1 MASSSTRPRRRR
13 PTGARPDYP
22 ALRAAAIPAISY
34 PAELPISQR
43 RADIATAIR
52 DNQVVVVAGETGS
65 GKTTQLPKICLELG
79 RGVAGMIGHTQ
90 PRRLAAR
97 TVAARIAE
105 ELGVEL
111 GGAIG
116 YAVRF
121 HDQTARETSVKL
133 MTDGIL
139 LTEIQRDRDL
149 RGYDTIIVDEAHERS
164 LNVDFLLGYLKQLLP
179 RRPDLKLII
188 TSATIDPQRF
198 SEHFD
203 NAPIVEVSGRTYPVE
218 LRYRPVVDPDDPD
231 ADPDR
236 DVTVAICD
244 AADELARLG
253 RGDILVFLSGE
264 REIRDAAEVL
274 RGHTA
279 SWREP
284 VEVLP
289 LYSRLPVAEQ
299 HKVFAGHS
307 MRRIVLATNV
317 AETSL
322 TVPGIHYVIDPG
334 TARISRYSARTKVQ
348 RLPIEAVSQAS
359 ANQRAGRCGRVADGV
374 CIRLYSEDDFDA
386 RPEFTQPEILR
397 TNLAAVILQMAALG
411 LGEMADFPFVEP
423 PDRRQVADG
432 VTVLQELGALQ
443 PGRGTPVLTKVG
455 RQLAQLPVDPRL
467 ARMIVEAAKLGCLRE
482 VLVIAAALAIQDP
495 RERPPDAQEAA
506 DAKHRR
512 FVDPTSDFMTFLGLW
527 KYVRE
532 QQKAL
537 SGNQFRRLCRTDFLN
552 YLRIREWQDVES
564 QLRQTAK
571 SLGMQRNDSPA
582 DPDLVH
588 QALLSG
594 LLSHIGLRD
603 ERTRDYQGA
612 RGTRFS
618 VFPGSALARKKIDWV
633 VAAELVETSRLFAR
647 VCARIDP
654 EWVEPLAGDLVSRTY
669 SEPHWSRKRGS
680 AMATEKVM
688 LYGLPII
695 ADRSVGYGRI
705 DPVASRELFIRH
717 ALVEGDWSTHHEF
730 YRANE
735 RLRGDIEGIE
745 ERTRRRG
752 LVADDETVFAFYD
765 ARIPADVVS
774 AAHFDRWW
782 KQARQTEP
790 NMLALTE
797 QVLLPGEAD
806 EHVDIDFPQT
816 WLWAGA
822 PLRLSYVFDPTDPQD
837 GVTVHVP
844 LGVLGQLDAEP
855 FDWQVPGLR
864 EELVVALIRTLPKQM
879 RRNVVPAPDVARA
892 FLAVPGAAG
901 PAAGEL
907 TLLLASVLGDW
918 RGVDIREDDWALAQV
933 PAHLRITF
941 AVEDEGGELLRSGK
955 DLGALQDSLG
965 GKALAQVAAGAT
977 DVERTAMTDWAID
990 ELPSVFETQ
999 RAGHTVRA
1007 YPALVDD
1014 GDSVAVRLVSTA
1026 AEQRRTTW
1034 LGVRRLLLLALPS
1047 PSTAALRAL
1056 TSAQRLALS
1065 QAPHQ
1070 DAAALMQDCLL
1081 AALDAIIAADALPR
1095 DRAGFDTLRER
1106 ARRELPPVF
1115 TRVLTDVA
1123 AVLDRYRLAEA
1134 AFAALRSGP
1143 PEAIADVRHD
1153 LDRLVFPGF
1162 VERAGAGRLRD
1173 LARYCHAV
1181 EIRLESLPRADP
1193 RDAQRLARAQ
1203 LWEHEYT
1210 DLRRSLPAVRR
1221 DDPDVLEVRWLI
1233 EELRVSY
1240 FAQRLGTRVPVSDKR
1255 IQRALDAI
1263 EP

>member
-1 MASSSTRPRRRR
+1 MPTPASRPRRRR
-13 PTGARPDYP
+13 PAAARADFR
-22 ALRAAAIPAISY
+22 ALRAAAVPAISY

-43 RADIATAIR
+43 REEIAVAIR
-52 DNQVVVVAGETGS
+52 DHQVVVVAGETGS

-149 RGYDTIIVDEAHERS
+149 RRYDTIIVDEAHERS

-179 RRPDLKLII
+179 RRPDLKVII

-218 LRYRPVVDPDDPD
+218 VRYRPVVDPDDPD

-236 DVTVAICD
+236 DVTTAICA

-299 HKVFAGHS
+299 HKVFAAHS
-307 MRRIVLATNV
+307 ARRIVLATNV

-348 RLPIEAVSQAS
+348 RLPIEPVSQAS

-374 CIRLYSEDDFDA
+374 CIRLYSEDDFNA

-432 VTVLQELGALQ
+432 VAVLQELGALQ
-443 PGRGTPVLTKVG
+443 SGRGTPVLTKTG
-455 RQLAQLPVDPRL
+455 RQLAELPVDPRL
-467 ARMIVEAAKLGCLRE
+467 ARMIVEAARLGCLRE
-482 VLVIAAALAIQDP
+482 MLVIAAALAIQDP

-512 FVDPTSDFMTFLGLW
+512 FVDPTSDFLTFLGLW

-552 YLRIREWQDVES
+552 YLRIREWQDVQS

-571 SLGMQRNDSPA
+571 ALGMQRNDAPA

-612 RGTRFS
+612 RGTRFAIH
-618 VFPGSALARKKIDWV
+618 PGSALARKKVPWV

-647 VCARIDP
+647 VCGRIDP
-654 EWVEPLAGDLVSRTY
+654 EWVEPLAGDLLSRTY

-688 LYGLPII
+688 LYGLPVV
-695 ADRSVGYGRI
+695 AGRSVGYGRI
-705 DPVASRELFIRH
+705 DPETSRELFIRH
-717 ALVEGDWSTHHEF
+717 ALVEGDWSTHHQF
-730 YRANE
+730 FRANE
-735 RLRGDIEGIE
+735 QLRADLEGIE

-765 ARIPADVVS
+765 ARIPAEVVS

-782 KQARQTEP
+782 KQARRADPDLLT
-790 NMLALTE
+790 LTE
-797 QVLLPGEAD
+797 QVLLPVDAD
-806 EHVDIDFPQT
+806 EDIDTDFPQT
-816 WLWAGA
+816 WLWGGA

-844 LGVLGQLDAEP
+844 LGVLGQLDPDP
-855 FDWQVPGLR
+855 FEWQVPGLR
-864 EELVVALIRTLPKQM
+864 EELVIALLRTLPKHI

-892 FLAVPGAAG
+892 FLAVPGAPG
-901 PAAGEL
+901 PAAGRL
-907 TLLLASVLGDW
+907 PALLAAVLAEW
-918 RGVDIREDDWALAQV
+918 RGVVIDEDDWALDQV

-941 AVEDEGGELLRSGK
+941 AVEDDSGAVLRAGK
-955 DLGALQDSLG
+955 DLSALQDALG
-965 GKALAQVAAGAT
+965 AKALALVAAQAS
-977 DVERTAMTDWAID
+977 DVERSAMTDWTID
-990 ELPSVFETQ
+990 ELPAVFETQ
-999 RAGHTVRA
+999 RAGHTVRG
-1007 YPALVDD
+1007 YPALIDD
-1014 GDSVAVRLVSTA
+1014 GASVAVRLVSTE
-1026 AEQRRTTW
+1026 AEQRRATW
-1034 LGVRRLLLLALPS
+1034 RGVRRLLLLAVPS
-1047 PSTAALRAL
+1047 PATAALRSL
-1056 TSAQRLALS
+1056 TGPQRLALS
-1065 QAPHQ
+1065 QAPHR
-1070 DAAALMQDCLL
+1070 DSAALLQDCLL
-1081 AALDAIIAADALPR
+1081 AALDVIIAAAPLPTTR
-1095 DRAGFDTLRER
+1095 TGFEALRER
-1106 ARRELPPVF
+1106 TRRELPG
-1115 TRVLTDVA
+1115 VLTRALADVA
-1123 AVLDRYRLAEA
+1123 AVLDRYRRAEA

-1143 PEAIADVRHD
+1143 PAAIADVRQH
-1153 LDRLVFPGF
+1153 LDALVFPGF
-1162 VERAGAGRLRD
+1162 VERTGAGRLPD
-1173 LARYCHAV
+1173 LVRYLNAV
-1181 EIRLESLPRADP
+1181 EIRLDGLPRADP
-1193 RDAQRLARAQ
+1193 RDAERLARVQ
-1203 LWEHEYT
+1203 LWEHEYAE
-1210 DLRRSLPAVRR
+1210 LNRSLPTHRR
-1221 DDPDVLEVRWLI
+1221 DDPDVQDLRWLI

-1240 FAQRLGTRVPVSDKR
+1240 FAQRLGTRVPVSDQR

-1263 EP
+1263 QA